1 MNIFDIYN
9 LSQTIAEPTR
19 ITNTSQTLIDLCIT
33 NNLDKVKASGVLSL
47 GISDHSLVYLIRK
60 CTYHKAPVNAFVE
73 KRNFKN
79 FNERAY
85 LNDLNNLNWE
95 EVSLHNDP
103 NDMWTEW
110 LDMFMSVIDKHA
122 PLKKKRIGK
131 RKSPWITSH
140 VVQKIRERDYLKRQF
155 DITRDDEIWLQYKKA
170 RNETNNTI
178 RQAKQNYFITNIE
191 AARKDPR
198 KTWRLVND
206 LNSRKVSDVTSVKKV
221 NLDGNEITN
230 AAEISDAFNSYFTSI
245 GEKLANKIPSSNVNP
260 VSYIQSTNTEF
271 SFEEIGLCTVNCLLK
286 TINANKAT
294 GPDKIPGRLLKIAAD
309 ILSPSLTKLFN
320 RSLSKGI
327 YPTDWKMAK
336 VLPIFKNGKKC
347 DLSNYRPISIIS
359 AVAKVFGRTIYDQFY
374 SYLTSNNLLSNYQS
388 GFRASYSTVTA
399 LLESTNNWCVNIDKG
414 LLNGVIFIDLKKAF
428 DTIDHE
434 ILIRKLKCYGV
445 GDNAL
450 SWFNSYLNNRK
461 QKCYVNGKLSGS
473 RSISHGVPQGSII
486 GPLLF
491 LIYINDLPNC
501 LNEGLPRMYADDTNI
516 SMQSNNL
523 SELENLMN
531 AEIANL
537 NTWLEANKLSLN
549 IAKTEFMIIGSRQ
562 RLSTFDNQNMEVCV
576 NNKQI
581 NRVLKSKSLG
591 LTIDEN
597 LTWKYHVDN
606 ITKKVSS
613 GIGALK
619 RMRDFITRE
628 TAIRVYQSL
637 VEPYFSYCA
646 PVWDGLGKKQS
657 DKLQKLQNRAARVIT
672 RSSYDISSSSLLE
685 ELNWESLS
693 TKRLKQKA
701 ILMFNTL
708 NKRTPLYLQE
718 MFSPSESVYNLRD
731 SYGKLFVPKPR
742 TDYLKRSFS
751 YSGASLWN
759 GLPESLR
766 SVTSL
771 ATFKTGLEA
780 FLNNNRSDSH
790 TAIR

>member
-1 MNIFDIYN
+1 M
-9 LSQTIAEPTR
+9 P
-19 ITNTSQTLIDLCIT
+19 
-33 NNLDKVKASGVLSL
+33 
-47 GISDHSLVYLIRK
+47 
-60 CTYHKAPVNAFVE
+60 
-73 KRNFKN
+73 
-79 FNERAY
+79 
-85 LNDLNNLNWE
+85 
-95 EVSLHNDP
+95 
-103 NDMWTEW
+103 
-110 LDMFMSVIDKHA
+110 

-178 RQAKQNYFITNIE
+178 RQAKHNYFITNIE

-230 AAEISDAFNSYFTSI
+230 AAEISDAFNSYLTSI

-260 VSYIQSTNTEF
+260 VSYIQSTHSVF
-271 SFEEIGLCTVNCLLK
+271 SFEEIGLSTVNCLLK

-309 ILSPSLTKLFN
+309 ILSPSLTRIFN
-320 RSLSKGI
+320 RSLSMGI

-336 VLPIFKNGKKC
+336 VLPIFKNGEKC

-359 AVAKVFGRTIYDQFY
+359 AVAKVFGRTVYDQFY

-445 GDNAL
+445 DDNAL

-537 NTWLEANKLSLN
+537 NTWLEANKL
-549 IAKTEFMIIGSRQ
+549 
-562 RLSTFDNQNMEVCV
+562 
-576 NNKQI
+576 
-581 NRVLKSKSLG
+581 RVLPRFGRNFVRHQSK
-591 LTIDEN
+591 TDERN
-597 LTWKYHVDN
+597 YYAERN
-606 ITKKVSS
+606 
-613 GIGALK
+613 
-619 RMRDFITRE
+619 
-628 TAIRVYQSL
+628 Y
-637 VEPYFSYCA
+637 
-646 PVWDGLGKKQS
+646 
-657 DKLQKLQNRAARVIT
+657 
-672 RSSYDISSSSLLE
+672 
-685 ELNWESLS
+685 
-693 TKRLKQKA
+693 
-701 ILMFNTL
+701 
-708 NKRTPLYLQE
+708 
-718 MFSPSESVYNLRD
+718 
-731 SYGKLFVPKPR
+731 
-742 TDYLKRSFS
+742 
-751 YSGASLWN
+751 
-759 GLPESLR
+759 
-766 SVTSL
+766 
-771 ATFKTGLEA
+771 
-780 FLNNNRSDSH
+780 
-790 TAIR
+790 